1 MSISSINY
9 SSSVLGSQ
17 IRNINQ
23 QLTDLSTQLS
33 TGKLSQNY
41 SGMGTNEGFAIAG
54 RAQLSNIAAYTDT
67 MTNVNVSINLA
78 NTALQSLTTI
88 RNTVQTGS
96 ANTAQDLNV
105 DGQTVAQNTAAA
117 QFGSMVGVLNTQSGN
132 RYLFSGT
139 AFNTPSVANAGD
151 IINGTTTQAGFKT
164 VMAERQA
171 ADLGAN
177 GMGRLVLT
185 TPQPTPSSVKV
196 SEDFAASPFGLK
208 IAAVSSTL
216 TGATVS
222 GPSGSP
228 VSFSVDLN
236 GVNPKNGDKL
246 SVQFTLP
253 DGSTEQIDLT
263 ASTATPTPVGSFAI
277 DPGNPNVVPV
287 VPPDP
292 NITATNLNTALNTA
306 IKKLA
311 GTSLV
316 AASAITAGD
325 NFFNT
330 AGSATA
336 NVAATGNLRSYTSTT
351 GTGSVALQDSALAI
365 ASTTTSLDSSAT
377 PHLNGTIL
385 NALANAPTGT
395 TLTITGA
402 SGAHTITFDPTV
414 TTVTTTASGNTT
426 IGLASGSAAKVSDIL
441 NAIATAA
448 GIPAA
453 NVTLSAGGNI
463 QIATGTGTDVAVTG
477 GAAATALGLSSVTR
491 GSVASTPQITGS
503 TVLSGIATTGGPEV
517 LSAAFQ
523 AGSAGPPAVNP
534 DTITV
539 NGQTLTF
546 VASGASGP
554 NQINITDNITTLLGK
569 IDQIT
574 GTTKPST
581 IHGGVI
587 TINTDDPGSLNITSS
602 NSTAFAA
609 LGFTTSPVTA
619 AKAPLRV
626 GSSPL
631 GSATTL
637 VNGSATTVQWY
648 LGNDGPGSPR
658 STAMAR
664 VDDSVTVQYGAQAN
678 EDAIRKELQAV
689 AVFGTFSTSPTGQ
702 YSGGQVAA
710 LSLRV
715 TQALTKQPGEQ
726 RIEDIQTDIAMAQ
739 NTMKDAGTRQTQ
751 AKAQLQTI
759 IDQAESASPDQV
771 ASEILS
777 LQNAL
782 QASYQVTSNLA
793 QLSLVKFL

>member
-9 SSSVLGSQ
+9 GSSVLGAQ

-41 SGMGTNEGFAIAG
+41 SGMGTNEGFAIAS

-67 MTNVNVSINLA
+67 ITNVNVNINLA

-96 ANTAQDLNV
+96 ATSSQDLNV
-105 DGQTVAQNTAAA
+105 NGQTVAQNTAAA

-139 AFNTPSVANAGD
+139 AYNTQSVANAGD
-151 IINGTTTQAGFKT
+151 IINGTTTQAGLKQ

-171 ADLGAN
+171 ADLGTN
-177 GMGRLVLT
+177 GMGRLVQSTL
-185 TPQPTPSSVKV
+185 PSGAIQVQ
-196 SEDFAASPFGLK
+196 EDSATSPFGLK

-216 TGATVS
+216 TGATVT

-228 VSFSVDLN
+228 VSFSVNLN

-263 ASTATPTPVGSFAI
+263 ASSATPTPVGSFAI
-277 DPGNPNVVPV
+277 DPGNPNVIPAVA
-287 VPPDP
+287 P
-292 NITATNLNTALNTA
+292 NPAITSSNLNTALNTA
-306 IKKLA
+306 ITKLA
-311 GTSLV
+311 NTSLV
-316 AASAITAGD
+316 AASAVAAGD

-336 NVAATGNLRSYTSTT
+336 NTAATGNLSSYTSTT
-351 GTGSVALQDSALAI
+351 GTGSVALQDTAAAA
-365 ASTTTSLDSSAT
+365 ASTATSLDSSAT

-402 SGAHTITFDPTV
+402 NGAHTITFDPTV
-414 TTVTTTASGNTT
+414 TTVTTASGNTT
-426 IGLASGSAAKVSDIL
+426 IGLASGSTAKVSDIL
-441 NAIATAA
+441 SAIATAA
-448 GIPAA
+448 GVPSA
-453 NVTLSAGGNI
+453 NVTLSASGNI

-477 GAAATALGLSSVTR
+477 GAAATALGLGSVTR
-491 GSVASTPQITGS
+491 GSVPSTAPITGS
-503 TVLSGIATTGGPEV
+503 TVLSGTATTGGPSV
-517 LSAAFQ
+517 LSTAFQ
-523 AGSAGPPAVNP
+523 AGSAGPPAVSP

-546 VASGASGP
+546 VASGATGP
-554 NQINITDNITTLLGK
+554 NQINVTDNVSTLLSK
-569 IDQIT
+569 IDQLT
-574 GTTKPST
+574 GTSKPST

-626 GSSPL
+626 GSSPA

-637 VNGSATTVQWY
+637 VDGSATTVKWY
-648 LGNDGPGSPR
+648 TGNDGPGSAR
-658 STAMAR
+658 STAVAR
-664 VDDSVTVQYGAQAN
+664 VDDSVTVQYGAQAD
-678 EDAIRKELQAV
+678 EDAIRKQLQAV
-689 AVFGTFSTSPTGQ
+689 AVYGTFSTSPTGQ
-702 YSGGQVAA
+702 YSGAAVAA
-710 LSLRV
+710 LSLRT
-715 TQALTKQPGEQ
+715 TQALTPQAGQQK
-726 RIEDIQTDIAMAQ
+726 IEDIQTDIAMAQ
-739 NTMKDAGTRQTQ
+739 NTMKDATTRQTQ
-751 AKAQLQTI
+751 AKAQLQNI
-759 IDQAESASPDQV
+759 VDQAESASPDQV

-782 QASYQVTSNLA
+782 QASYQTTANLA
-793 QLSLVKFL
+793 QLSLVKYL

>member
-67 MTNVNVSINLA
+67 ITNVNVSINLA
-78 NTALQSLTTI
+78 NTALQSLTKI
-88 RNTVQTGS
+88 RSTVQTGA

-105 DGQTVAQNTAAA
+105 NGQTIAQNTAAA
-117 QFGSMVGVLNTQSGN
+117 QFGSMVGVLNTQTGN

-139 AFNTPSVANAGD
+139 AVNTQSVADAGD

-177 GMGRLVLT
+177 GMGRLVLA
-185 TPQPTPSSVKV
+185 TPQPTPSSVQV
-196 SEDFAASPFGLK
+196 SEDVAGSPFGLK
-208 IAAVSSTL
+208 IKAVSSTL
-216 TGATVS
+216 TGATVT

-236 GVNPKNGDKL
+236 GINPNNGDKL

-253 DGSTEQIDLT
+253 DGTTEQIDLT
-263 ASTATPTPVGSFAI
+263 ASTATPTPLGSFAI
-277 DPGNPNVVPV
+277 DASTPVNPN
-287 VPPDP
+287 
-292 NITATNLNTALNTA
+292 NTALNLNNALNIA
-306 IKKLA
+306 IQKLA

-316 AASAITAGD
+316 AASAVTAGD

-330 AGSATA
+330 A
-336 NVAATGNLRSYTSTT
+336 
-351 GTGSVALQDSALAI
+351 
-365 ASTTTSLDSSAT
+365 SSAI
-377 PHLNGTIL
+377 G
-385 NALANAPTGT
+385 APKTSQAGP
-395 TLTITGA
+395 LVPI
-402 SGAHTITFDPTV
+402 SG
-414 TTVTTTASGNTT
+414 
-426 IGLASGSAAKVSDIL
+426 
-441 NAIATAA
+441 
-448 GIPAA
+448 
-453 NVTLSAGGNI
+453 
-463 QIATGTGTDVAVTG
+463 
-477 GAAATALGLSSVTR
+477 ATALSGASPTDSISP
-491 GSVASTPQITGS
+491 GFVAG
-503 TVLSGIATTGGPEV
+503 
-517 LSAAFQ
+517 
-523 AGSAGPPAVNP
+523 

-539 NGQTLTF
+539 NGTTLTF
-546 VASGASGP
+546 VATGATG
-554 NQINITDNITTLLGK
+554 NQLNVGDSIQTLMSKL
-569 IDQIT
+569 DAIT
-574 GTTKPST
+574 GTSKPST
-581 IHGGVI
+581 VHGGSI
-587 TINTDDPGSLNITSS
+587 TINTDDAASLNITSS
-602 NSTAFAA
+602 NTGA
-609 LGFTTSPVTA
+609 LGSLGFASTPVTA
-619 AKAPLRV
+619 TQPPLRV
-626 GSSPL
+626 GSSPAS
-631 GSATTL
+631 SATTL
-637 VNGSATTVQWY
+637 VNGSATTVKWY
-648 LGNDGPGSPR
+648 LGNDGPGSAR

-678 EDAIRKELQAV
+678 EDAIRRQLQAT

-715 TQALTKQPGEQ
+715 TQALTQQPGQQ

-739 NTMKDAGTRQTQ
+739 NTMKDASTRQTQ

-771 ASEILS
+771 ASEILA

>member
-9 SSSVLGSQ
+9 GSSVLGAQ
-17 IRNINQ
+17 VRNINQ

-41 SGMGTNEGFAIAG
+41 SGMGSNEGFAIAS

-67 MTNVNVSINLA
+67 ITNVNVNINLA

-96 ANTAQDLNV
+96 ATSSQDLNV
-105 DGQTVAQNTAAA
+105 NGQTVAQNTAAA
-117 QFGSMVGVLNTQSGN
+117 QFGSMIGVLNTQSGN

-139 AFNTPSVANAGD
+139 AYNTQSVANAAD
-151 IINGTTTQAGFKT
+151 IINGTTTQAGLKT

-177 GMGRLVLT
+177 GTGRLVQS
-185 TPQPTPSSVKV
+185 QPTASSVQV
-196 SEDFAASPFGLK
+196 SEDVAGSPFGLK

-216 TGATVS
+216 TGATVT

-263 ASTATPTPVGSFAI
+263 ASSATPTPVGSFAI

-287 VPPDP
+287 VPPNP
-292 NITATNLNTALNTA
+292 NTTASNLNTALNTA
-306 IKKLA
+306 ITKLA
-311 GTSLV
+311 KTSLV
-316 AASAITAGD
+316 AASAVAAGD

-330 AGSATA
+330 VGSATA
-336 NVAATGNLRSYTSTT
+336 NAVATGNLRSYTSTT
-351 GTGSVALQDSALAI
+351 GTGSVALQDSALAA

-377 PHLNGTIL
+377 PHLNGAIL
-385 NALANAPTGT
+385 NALANAPSGT

-414 TTVTTTASGNTT
+414 TTVATASGNTT

-448 GIPAA
+448 GIPSA
-453 NVTLSAGGNI
+453 NVTLSASGNI

-477 GAAATALGLSSVTR
+477 AAATALGLSSVTR
-491 GSVASTPQITGS
+491 GNVPSTPPITGS
-503 TVLSGIATTGGPEV
+503 TVLSGTATTGGPEV
-517 LSAAFQ
+517 LSTAFQ
-523 AGSAGPPAVNP
+523 AGSAGPPAINP

-546 VASGASGP
+546 VASGANGP
-554 NQINITDNITTLLGK
+554 NQINITDDVTTLLSK

-574 GTTKPST
+574 GTSKPST

-637 VNGSATTVQWY
+637 VNGSATTVKWY
-648 LGNDGPGSPR
+648 TGNDGPGSAR
-658 STAMAR
+658 STAVAR
-664 VDDSVTVQYGAQAN
+664 VDDSITVQYGAQADEN
-678 EDAIRKELQAV
+678 AIRKQLQAV
-689 AVFGTFSTSPTGQ
+689 AVYGTFSTSPTGQ
-702 YSGGQVAA
+702 YSGAAVAA
-710 LSLRV
+710 LSLRT
-715 TQALTKQPGEQ
+715 TQALTPQPGQ
-726 RIEDIQTDIAMAQ
+726 QKIEDIQTDIAMAQ
-739 NTMKDAGTRQTQ
+739 NTMKDATTRQTQ
-751 AKAQLQTI
+751 AKAQLQGI
-759 IDQAESASPDQV
+759 VDQAESASPDQV

-782 QASYQVTSNLA
+782 QASYQTTAKLA
-793 QLSLVKFL
+793 ELSLVKYL

>member
-9 SSSVLGSQ
+9 GSSVLGAQ

-41 SGMGTNEGFAIAG
+41 SGMGTNEGFAIAS

-67 MTNVNVSINLA
+67 ITNVNVNINLA

-96 ANTAQDLNV
+96 AGTSQDLNV
-105 DGQTVAQNTAAA
+105 NGQTIAQNTAAA

-139 AFNTPSVANAGD
+139 AYNTQSVADAGD
-151 IINGTTTQAGFKT
+151 IINGTTTQAGLKT

-171 ADLGAN
+171 ADLGTN
-177 GMGRLVLT
+177 GMGRLVQSTL
-185 TPQPTPSSVKV
+185 PSGAIQVQEDSPT
-196 SEDFAASPFGLK
+196 SPFGLK

-216 TGATVS
+216 TGATVT

-228 VSFSVDLN
+228 VAFSVNLN
-236 GVNPKNGDKL
+236 GVNPNNGDKL

-253 DGSTEQIDLT
+253 DGSTEQINLT

-277 DPGNPNVVPV
+277 DPGNPNIIPPVPSN
-287 VPPDP
+287 PA
-292 NITATNLNTALNTA
+292 ITSANLNTALNTA
-306 IKKLA
+306 ITKLA
-311 GTSLV
+311 NTSLV
-316 AASAITAGD
+316 AASAVAAGD
-325 NFFNT
+325 NFFNRV
-330 AGSATA
+330 GSATA
-336 NVAATGNLRSYTSTT
+336 NVAATGNLISAYTSTT
-351 GTGSVALQDSALAI
+351 GTGSVALQDSALAP
-365 ASTTTSLDSSAT
+365 ASATTSLDPSAT
-377 PHLNGTIL
+377 PHLNGTTL

-402 SGAHTITFDPTV
+402 SGAHTITFNPTV
-414 TTVTTTASGNTT
+414 TTVTTASGNTT

-448 GIPAA
+448 GVPSA
-453 NVTLSAGGNI
+453 NVTLSASGNI
-463 QIATGTGTDVAVTG
+463 QIATGTGTDVTVTA

-491 GSVASTPQITGS
+491 GGNVSSTPPITGS
-503 TVLSGIATTGGPEV
+503 TVLSGTATTGGPEV
-517 LSAAFQ
+517 LSTAFQ
-523 AGSAGPPAVNP
+523 AGSAGPPAVSP

-546 VASGASGP
+546 VASGATGP
-554 NQINITDNITTLLGK
+554 NQINITDNVTTLLGK

-637 VNGSATTVQWY
+637 VNGSANTVKWY
-648 LGNDGPGSPR
+648 TGNDGPGSAR
-658 STAMAR
+658 STAVAR
-664 VDDSVTVQYGAQAN
+664 VDDSVTVQYGAQADEN
-678 EDAIRKELQAV
+678 AIRSQLQAI

-702 YSGGQVAA
+702 YSGAQVAA
-710 LSLRV
+710 LSLRT
-715 TQALTKQPGEQ
+715 TQALTPQAGQQK
-726 RIEDIQTDIAMAQ
+726 IEDIQTDIAMAQ
-739 NTMKDAGTRQTQ
+739 NTMKDASTRQTQ

-759 IDQAESASPDQV
+759 VDQAESASPDQV

-782 QASYQVTSNLA
+782 QASYQTTANLA
-793 QLSLVKFL
+793 QLSLVKYL

>member
-105 DGQTVAQNTAAA
+105 NGQTVAQNTAAA

-132 RYLFSGT
+132 HYLFSGT
-139 AFNTPSVANAGD
+139 AFNTQSVANAGD

-177 GMGRLVLT
+177 GMGRLVQT
-185 TPQPTPSSVKV
+185 QPTPSSVKV
-196 SEDFAASPFGLK
+196 SEDFAGSPFGLK
-208 IAAVSSTL
+208 IAAVSSKMPT
-216 TGATVS
+216 ATVT

-236 GVNPKNGDKL
+236 GVNPSNGDTL

-277 DPGNPNVVPV
+277 DPGKPNVVPV

-316 AASAITAGD
+316 AASAVTAGD

-330 AGSATA
+330 VGSAIA
-336 NVAATGNLRSYTSTT
+336 NVAAAGNLRSYTSTT
-351 GTGSVALQDSALAI
+351 GTGSVALQDSASAV
-365 ASTTTSLDSSAT
+365 ATTATSLDPSAT
-377 PHLNGTIL
+377 PNLNGTIL

-395 TLTITGA
+395 ALTITGA
-402 SGAHTITFDPTV
+402 SGAHTITFNPTV
-414 TTVTTTASGNTT
+414 TTVTTASGNTT
-426 IGLASGSAAKVSDIL
+426 IGLASGSAAKMSDIL

-453 NVTLSAGGNI
+453 NVTLGAGGNI

-491 GSVASTPQITGS
+491 GSAASTPPITGS
-503 TVLSGIATTGGPEV
+503 TVLSGTATAGGPEV

-523 AGSAGPPAVNP
+523 AGSAGPPAVSP

-546 VASGASGP
+546 VASGATGP
-554 NQINITDNITTLLGK
+554 NQINITDNITTLLSK

-715 TQALTKQPGEQ
+715 TQALTKQTGQQ
-726 RIEDIQTDIAMAQ
+726 RVEDIQTDLAMAQ
-739 NTMKDAGTRQTQ
+739 NTMKDASSRQTQ

-782 QASYQVTSNLA
+782 QASYQVTSNLS

>member
-9 SSSVLGSQ
+9 SSSILGAQ

-33 TGKLSQNY
+33 TGKLSQTY

-105 DGQTVAQNTAAA
+105 NGQTVAQNTAAA
-117 QFGSMVGVLNTQSGN
+117 QFGSMVGVLNTQSGK

-139 AFNTPSVANAGD
+139 AFNTQSVANAGD

-171 ADLGAN
+171 ADLGAG
-177 GMGRLVLT
+177 GMGRLVQT
-185 TPQPTPSSVKV
+185 QPTPGSVKV
-196 SEDFAASPFGLK
+196 SEDVAGSPFGLK
-208 IAAVSSTL
+208 LSAVSSTL
-216 TGATVS
+216 TGATVT

-236 GVNPKNGDKL
+236 GVNPSNGDKL

-263 ASTATPTPVGSFAI
+263 ASTATPTPLGSFAI
-277 DPGNPNVVPV
+277 DPGNPNAVPPI
-287 VPPDP
+287 PPDP
-292 NITATNLNTALNTA
+292 NITASNLNTALNTA

-316 AASAITAGD
+316 AASAIVAGD

-330 AGSATA
+330 VGSAIA
-336 NVAATGNLRSYTSTT
+336 NQAAVNQNAPPAPATGATMLSGTSP
-351 GTGSVALQDSALAI
+351 SDSI
-365 ASTTTSLDSSAT
+365 S
-377 PHLNGTIL
+377 PG
-385 NALANAPTGT
+385 
-395 TLTITGA
+395 
-402 SGAHTITFDPTV
+402 F
-414 TTVTTTASGNTT
+414 
-426 IGLASGSAAKVSDIL
+426 
-441 NAIATAA
+441 AA
-448 GIPAA
+448 G
-453 NVTLSAGGNI
+453 
-463 QIATGTGTDVAVTG
+463 
-477 GAAATALGLSSVTR
+477 
-491 GSVASTPQITGS
+491 
-503 TVLSGIATTGGPEV
+503 
-517 LSAAFQ
+517 
-523 AGSAGPPAVNP
+523 

-539 NGQTLTF
+539 NGTTLTF
-546 VASGASGP
+546 VSSGASGDQL
-554 NQINITDNITTLLGK
+554 NVNDSIQTLLGK

-574 GTTKPST
+574 GTSKPSA
-581 IHGGVI
+581 IRVGVI

-602 NSTAFAA
+602 NGAAFGQ
-609 LGFTTSPVTA
+609 LGFASSPVTA
-619 AKAPLRV
+619 ATPPLRV
-626 GSSPL
+626 GSSPAS
-631 GSATTL
+631 SATTL
-637 VNGSATTVQWY
+637 VNGSANTVKWY
-648 LGNDGPGSPR
+648 TGNDGPGSPR

-664 VDDSVTVQYGAQAN
+664 VDDSVTVQYGVQAD
-678 EDAIRKELQAV
+678 EDAIRQQLQAI

-702 YSGGQVAA
+702 YAGGQVAA

-715 TQALTKQPGEQ
+715 TQALTKQPGQQ
-726 RIEDIQTDIAMAQ
+726 RLEDIQTDLAMSQ

-751 AKAQLQTI
+751 AKAQLQSI

-771 ASEILS
+771 ASEILA

-782 QASYQVTSNLA
+782 QASYQVTSSLS

>member
-9 SSSVLGSQ
+9 GSSVLGAQ
-17 IRNINQ
+17 VRNINQ

-41 SGMGTNEGFAIAG
+41 SGMGTNEGFAIAS

-67 MTNVNVSINLA
+67 ITNVNVNINLE

-96 ANTAQDLNV
+96 ATSSQDLNV
-105 DGQTVAQNTAAA
+105 NGQTVAQNTAAA

-132 RYLFSGT
+132 RYMFSGT
-139 AFNTPSVANAGD
+139 AYNTQSVANAGD
-151 IINGTTTQAGFKT
+151 IINGTTTQAGLKT

-177 GMGRLVLT
+177 GMGRLVQSQT
-185 TPQPTPSSVKV
+185 AGVISVAEDSPT
-196 SEDFAASPFGLK
+196 SPFGLK

-216 TGATVS
+216 TGATVT

-228 VSFSVDLN
+228 VSFSVNLN

-263 ASTATPTPVGSFAI
+263 ASSATPTPVGSFAI
-277 DPGNPNVVPV
+277 DPGNPNVIPV
-287 VPPDP
+287 VPPNP
-292 NITATNLNTALNTA
+292 ATTSANLNTALNTA
-306 IKKLA
+306 ITKLA
-311 GTSLV
+311 NTSLV
-316 AASAITAGD
+316 AASAVAAGD

-330 AGSATA
+330 VGSATA
-336 NVAATGNLRSYTSTT
+336 NVAAPGNLSSYTSTT
-351 GTGSVALQDSALAI
+351 GTGSVALQDSTLAA
-365 ASTTTSLDSSAT
+365 ASTATSLDSSAT
-377 PHLNGTIL
+377 PHLNGTTL

-402 SGAHTITFDPTV
+402 SGAHTITFDPNV
-414 TTVTTTASGNTT
+414 TTVTTASGNTT

-448 GIPAA
+448 GVPSA
-453 NVTLSAGGNI
+453 NVTLSASGNI

-491 GSVASTPQITGS
+491 GSVASTPPITGS
-503 TVLSGIATTGGPEV
+503 TVLSGTATTGGPGV
-517 LSAAFQ
+517 LSTAFQ
-523 AGSAGPPAVNP
+523 AGSAGPPAVSP

-546 VASGASGP
+546 VASGAVGP
-554 NQINITDNITTLLGK
+554 NQINVTDNVSTLLSK

-637 VNGSATTVQWY
+637 VNGSATTVKWY
-648 LGNDGPGSPR
+648 TGNDGPGSAR
-658 STAMAR
+658 STAVAR
-664 VDDSVTVQYGAQAN
+664 VDDSVTVQYGAQAD
-678 EDAIRKELQAV
+678 EAAIRKQLQAV
-689 AVFGTFSTSPTGQ
+689 AVYGTFSTSPTGQ
-702 YSGGQVAA
+702 YSGAQVAA
-710 LSLRV
+710 LSLRT
-715 TQALTKQPGEQ
+715 TQALTPQAGQQK
-726 RIEDIQTDIAMAQ
+726 IEDIQTDIAMAQ
-739 NTMKDAGTRQTQ
+739 NTMKDASTRQTQ
-751 AKAQLQTI
+751 AKAQLQGI
-759 IDQAESASPDQV
+759 VDQAESASPDQV

-782 QASYQVTSNLA
+782 QASYQTTANLA
-793 QLSLVKFL
+793 QLSLVKYL

>member
-17 IRNINQ
+17 IRNINT

-41 SGMGTNEGFAIAG
+41 SGMGTNEGFAIAS

-67 MTNVNVSINLA
+67 ITNVNVSINLA
-78 NTALQSLTTI
+78 NTALQALTTI

-105 DGQTVAQNTAAA
+105 NGQTVAQNTAAA
-117 QFGSMVGVLNTQSGN
+117 QFGSMVGVLNTQAGN

-139 AFNTPSVANAGD
+139 AVNTQPVADAGD

-164 VMAERQA
+164 VLAERQA
-171 ADLGAN
+171 ADLGT
-177 GMGRLVLT
+177 GTGRLVQTSL
-185 TPQPTPSSVKV
+185 PSGAVQV
-196 SEDFAASPFGLK
+196 SEDVAGSPFGLK

-216 TGATVS
+216 TGATVT

-228 VSFSVDLN
+228 VSFSVNLN
-236 GVNPKNGDKL
+236 GTNPNNGDKL
-246 SVQFTLP
+246 SVKFTLP

-277 DPGNPNVVPV
+277 DASVPV
-287 VPPDP
+287 NPA
-292 NITATNLNTALNTA
+292 NTQTSLNTALNTA
-306 IKKLA
+306 ITKLA
-311 GTSLV
+311 NTALV
-316 AASAITAGD
+316 AASAVTAGD

-330 AGSATA
+330 A
-336 NVAATGNLRSYTSTT
+336 
-351 GTGSVALQDSALAI
+351 
-365 ASTTTSLDSSAT
+365 SSAI
-377 PHLNGTIL
+377 GTSV
-385 NALANAPTGT
+385 NNQAAP
-395 TLTITGA
+395 
-402 SGAHTITFDPTV
+402 
-414 TTVTTTASGNTT
+414 
-426 IGLASGSAAKVSDIL
+426 
-441 NAIATAA
+441 
-448 GIPAA
+448 PAP
-453 NVTLSAGGNI
+453 
-463 QIATGTGTDVAVTG
+463 VTG
-477 GAAATALGLSSVTR
+477 ATALSGASPSDSISP
-491 GSVASTPQITGS
+491 GFVAG
-503 TVLSGIATTGGPEV
+503 
-517 LSAAFQ
+517 
-523 AGSAGPPAVNP
+523 

-539 NGQTLTF
+539 NGTTLSFVSSGATGNQLNVGDSIQTLM
-546 VASGASGP
+546 S
-554 NQINITDNITTLLGK
+554 K

-574 GTTKPST
+574 GTSKPST
-581 IHGGVI
+581 VHGGSI
-587 TINTDDPGSLNITSS
+587 TINTDDAANLSITTSNTGALGSLG
-602 NSTAFAA
+602 FAS
-609 LGFTTSPVTA
+609 SPVTA
-619 AKAPLRV
+619 TQPPLRI
-626 GSSPL
+626 GSSPAS
-631 GSATTL
+631 SATTL
-637 VNGSATTVQWY
+637 VNGSATTVKWY
-648 LGNDGPGSPR
+648 QGNDGPGSPR

-689 AVFGTFSTSPTGQ
+689 AVFGTFSTSPAGQ

-715 TQALTKQPGEQ
+715 TQALTKQPGQQ
-726 RIEDIQTDIAMAQ
+726 RIEDIQTDLAMSQ
-739 NTMKDAGTRQTQ
+739 NTMKDASSRQTQ

-782 QASYQVTSNLA
+782 QASYQVTSNLS

>member
-17 IRNINQ
+17 IRNINT

-41 SGMGTNEGFAIAG
+41 SGMGTNEGFAIAS

-67 MTNVNVSINLA
+67 ITNVNVSINLA
-78 NTALQSLTTI
+78 NTALQALTTI

-105 DGQTVAQNTAAA
+105 NGQTVAQNTAAA
-117 QFGSMVGVLNTQSGN
+117 QFGSMVGVLNTQAGN

-139 AFNTPSVANAGD
+139 AVNTQPVADAGD

-164 VMAERQA
+164 VLAERQA
-171 ADLGAN
+171 ADLGT
-177 GMGRLVLT
+177 GTGRLVQTSL
-185 TPQPTPSSVKV
+185 PSGAVQV
-196 SEDFAASPFGLK
+196 SEDVAGSPFGLK

-216 TGATVS
+216 TGATVT

-228 VSFSVDLN
+228 VSFSVNLN
-236 GVNPKNGDKL
+236 GTNPNNGDKL
-246 SVQFTLP
+246 SVKFTLP

-277 DPGNPNVVPV
+277 DASVPV
-287 VPPDP
+287 NPA
-292 NITATNLNTALNTA
+292 NTQTSLNTALNTA
-306 IKKLA
+306 ITKLA
-311 GTSLV
+311 NTALV
-316 AASAITAGD
+316 AASAVTAGD

-330 AGSATA
+330 A
-336 NVAATGNLRSYTSTT
+336 
-351 GTGSVALQDSALAI
+351 
-365 ASTTTSLDSSAT
+365 SSAI
-377 PHLNGTIL
+377 GTSV
-385 NALANAPTGT
+385 NNQAAP
-395 TLTITGA
+395 
-402 SGAHTITFDPTV
+402 
-414 TTVTTTASGNTT
+414 
-426 IGLASGSAAKVSDIL
+426 
-441 NAIATAA
+441 
-448 GIPAA
+448 PAP
-453 NVTLSAGGNI
+453 
-463 QIATGTGTDVAVTG
+463 VTG
-477 GAAATALGLSSVTR
+477 ATALSGASPSDSISP
-491 GSVASTPQITGS
+491 GFVAG
-503 TVLSGIATTGGPEV
+503 
-517 LSAAFQ
+517 
-523 AGSAGPPAVNP
+523 

-539 NGQTLTF
+539 NGTTLSFVSSGATGNQLNVGDSIQTLM
-546 VASGASGP
+546 S
-554 NQINITDNITTLLGK
+554 K

-574 GTTKPST
+574 GTSKPST
-581 IHGGVI
+581 VHGGSI
-587 TINTDDPGSLNITSS
+587 TINTDDAANLSITTSNTGALGSLGFA
-602 NSTAFAA
+602 ST
-609 LGFTTSPVTA
+609 PVTA
-619 AKAPLRV
+619 TQPPLRI
-626 GSSPL
+626 GSSPAS
-631 GSATTL
+631 SATTL
-637 VNGSATTVQWY
+637 VNGSATTVKWY
-648 LGNDGPGSPR
+648 QGNDGPGSPR

-689 AVFGTFSTSPTGQ
+689 AVFGTFSTSPAGQ

-715 TQALTKQPGEQ
+715 TQALTKQPGQQ
-726 RIEDIQTDIAMAQ
+726 RIEDIQTDLAMSQ
-739 NTMKDAGTRQTQ
+739 NTMKDASSRQTQ

-782 QASYQVTSNLA
+782 QASYQVTSNLS

>member
-9 SSSVLGSQ
+9 SSSILGSQ

-105 DGQTVAQNTAAA
+105 NGQTVAQNTAAA

-164 VMAERQA
+164 VMVERQA

-177 GMGRLVLT
+177 GMGRLVLA
-185 TPQPTPSSVKV
+185 TPQPTPSSVMV
-196 SEDFAASPFGLK
+196 SEDAAISPFGLK

-216 TGATVS
+216 TGATVT

-277 DPGNPNVVPV
+277 DASVPVNPN
-287 VPPDP
+287 
-292 NITATNLNTALNTA
+292 NTATNLNTALNTA

-316 AASAITAGD
+316 AASAVTAGD

-351 GTGSVALQDSALAI
+351 GTGSVALQDSALAT

-539 NGQTLTF
+539 NGQTLTLSPRRQRPKPDQHHRQHHNSAWQDRSDHRHHEA
-546 VASGASGP
+546 VDDPWRRDHDQHGRSREPQHHELEQHGVRGARLHDLPG
-554 NQINITDNITTLLGK
+554 
-569 IDQIT
+569 
-574 GTTKPST
+574 
-581 IHGGVI
+581 HGG
-587 TINTDDPGSLNITSS
+587 
-602 NSTAFAA
+602 
-609 LGFTTSPVTA
+609 
-619 AKAPLRV
+619 K
-626 GSSPL
+626 
-631 GSATTL
+631 GSAARRL
-637 VNGSATTVQWY
+637 VAPR
-648 LGNDGPGSPR
+648 LGD
-658 STAMAR
+658 
-664 VDDSVTVQYGAQAN
+664 
-678 EDAIRKELQAV
+678 
-689 AVFGTFSTSPTGQ
+689 
-702 YSGGQVAA
+702 
-710 LSLRV
+710 
-715 TQALTKQPGEQ
+715 
-726 RIEDIQTDIAMAQ
+726 
-739 NTMKDAGTRQTQ
+739 DAGERLGHHRAMVPGQ
-751 AKAQLQTI
+751 
-759 IDQAESASPDQV
+759 
-771 ASEILS
+771 
-777 LQNAL
+777 
-782 QASYQVTSNLA
+782 
-793 QLSLVKFL
+793 

>member
-17 IRNINQ
+17 IRNINT

-41 SGMGTNEGFAIAG
+41 SGMGTNEGFAIAS

-67 MTNVNVSINLA
+67 ITNVNVSINLA
-78 NTALQSLTTI
+78 NTALQALTTI

-105 DGQTVAQNTAAA
+105 NGQTVAQNTAAA
-117 QFGSMVGVLNTQSGN
+117 QFGSMVGVLNTQAGN

-139 AFNTPSVANAGD
+139 AVNTQPVADAGD

-164 VMAERQA
+164 VLAERQA
-171 ADLGAN
+171 ADLGT
-177 GMGRLVLT
+177 GTGRLVQTSL
-185 TPQPTPSSVKV
+185 PSGAVQV
-196 SEDFAASPFGLK
+196 SEDVAGSPFGLK

-216 TGATVS
+216 TGATVT

-228 VSFSVDLN
+228 VSFSVNLN
-236 GVNPKNGDKL
+236 GTNPNNGDKL
-246 SVQFTLP
+246 SVKFTLP

-277 DPGNPNVVPV
+277 DASVPV
-287 VPPDP
+287 NPA
-292 NITATNLNTALNTA
+292 NAQTSLNTALNTA
-306 IKKLA
+306 ITKLA
-311 GTSLV
+311 NTALV
-316 AASAITAGD
+316 AASAVTAGD

-330 AGSATA
+330 A
-336 NVAATGNLRSYTSTT
+336 
-351 GTGSVALQDSALAI
+351 
-365 ASTTTSLDSSAT
+365 SSAIGT
-377 PHLNGTIL
+377 PVN
-385 NALANAPTGT
+385 NQAAP
-395 TLTITGA
+395 
-402 SGAHTITFDPTV
+402 
-414 TTVTTTASGNTT
+414 
-426 IGLASGSAAKVSDIL
+426 
-441 NAIATAA
+441 
-448 GIPAA
+448 PAP
-453 NVTLSAGGNI
+453 
-463 QIATGTGTDVAVTG
+463 VTG
-477 GAAATALGLSSVTR
+477 ATALSGASPSDSISP
-491 GSVASTPQITGS
+491 GFVAG
-503 TVLSGIATTGGPEV
+503 
-517 LSAAFQ
+517 
-523 AGSAGPPAVNP
+523 

-539 NGQTLTF
+539 NGTTLSFVSSGATGNQLNVGDSIQTLM
-546 VASGASGP
+546 S
-554 NQINITDNITTLLGK
+554 K

-574 GTTKPST
+574 GTSKPST
-581 IHGGVI
+581 VHGGSI
-587 TINTDDPGSLNITSS
+587 TINTDDAANLSITTSNTGALGSLGFA
-602 NSTAFAA
+602 ST
-609 LGFTTSPVTA
+609 PVTA
-619 AKAPLRV
+619 TQPPLRI
-626 GSSPL
+626 GSSPAS
-631 GSATTL
+631 SATTL
-637 VNGSATTVQWY
+637 VNGSATTVKWY
-648 LGNDGPGSPR
+648 QGNDGPGSPR

-689 AVFGTFSTSPTGQ
+689 AVFGTFSTSPAGQ

-715 TQALTKQPGEQ
+715 TQALTKQPGQQ
-726 RIEDIQTDIAMAQ
+726 RIEDIQTDLAMSQ
-739 NTMKDAGTRQTQ
+739 NTMKDASSRQTQ

-782 QASYQVTSNLA
+782 QASYQVTSNLS

>member
-9 SSSVLGSQ
+9 SSSVLGAQ

-54 RAQLSNIAAYTDT
+54 RSQISNIAAYTDT

-96 ANTAQDLNV
+96 ATTAQDLNV
-105 DGQTVAQNTAAA
+105 NGQTVAQNTAAA

-139 AFNTPSVANAGD
+139 AFNTQSVANAGD
-151 IINGTTTQAGFKT
+151 IINGTTTQAGLKT

-177 GMGRLVLT
+177 GMGRLVQT
-185 TPQPTPSSVKV
+185 QPTPSSVKV
-196 SEDFAASPFGLK
+196 SEDVAGSPFGLK

-216 TGATVS
+216 TGATVT

-236 GVNPKNGDKL
+236 GVNPNNGDKL
-246 SVQFTLP
+246 SVKFTLP
-253 DGSTEQIDLT
+253 DGSTEQVDLT
-263 ASTATPTPVGSFAI
+263 ASTATPTPLGSFAI
-277 DPGNPNVVPV
+277 DASTPVNPN
-287 VPPDP
+287 
-292 NITATNLNTALNTA
+292 NTATNLNTALNTA
-306 IKKLA
+306 ITKLA
-311 GTSLV
+311 NTSLV

-330 AGSATA
+330 A
-336 NVAATGNLRSYTSTT
+336 
-351 GTGSVALQDSALAI
+351 
-365 ASTTTSLDSSAT
+365 SSAT
-377 PHLNGTIL
+377 GTSVNNQAATPAPITGAT
-385 NALANAPTGT
+385 ALSGASPSDSISPGFVAGDSITVNGT
-395 TLTITGA
+395 TLTFVS
-402 SGAHTITFDPTV
+402 SGAT
-414 TTVTTTASGNTT
+414 GNQ
-426 IGLASGSAAKVSDIL
+426 L
-441 NAIATAA
+441 NV
-448 GIPAA
+448 G
-453 NVTLSAGGNI
+453 
-463 QIATGTGTDVAVTG
+463 D
-477 GAAATALGLSSVTR
+477 SV
-491 GSVASTPQITGS
+491 
-503 TVLSGIATTGGPEV
+503 
-517 LSAAFQ
+517 
-523 AGSAGPPAVNP
+523 
-534 DTITV
+534 
-539 NGQTLTF
+539 QTLM
-546 VASGASGP
+546 S
-554 NQINITDNITTLLGK
+554 K
-569 IDQIT
+569 IDAIT
-574 GTTKPST
+574 GTSKPST
-581 IHGGVI
+581 VHGGSI
-587 TINTDDPGSLNITSS
+587 TINTDDAASLNITTS
-602 NSTAFAA
+602 NTGALGA
-609 LGFTTSPVTA
+609 LGFSSTPVTA
-619 AKAPLRV
+619 TQPPLRV
-626 GSSPL
+626 GSSPAS
-631 GSATTL
+631 SATTL
-637 VNGSATTVQWY
+637 VNGSANTVKWY
-648 LGNDGPGSPR
+648 TGNDGPGSPR
-658 STAMAR
+658 STAVAR

-710 LSLRV
+710 LSLRT
-715 TQALTKQPGEQ
+715 TQALTKQPGQQ
-726 RIEDIQTDIAMAQ
+726 RLEDIQTDLAMAQ

-751 AKAQLQTI
+751 AKAQLQNI

-782 QASYQVTSNLA
+782 QASYQTTSKLA